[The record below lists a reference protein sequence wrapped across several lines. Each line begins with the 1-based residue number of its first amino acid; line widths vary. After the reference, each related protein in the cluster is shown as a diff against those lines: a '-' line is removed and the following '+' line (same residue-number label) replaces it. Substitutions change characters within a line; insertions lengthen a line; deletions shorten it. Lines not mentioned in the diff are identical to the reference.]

1 MAKPPRMTVKL
12 RYDKKVRSFAKKTF
26 GSTRVG
32 IAMRFPG
39 ADWRRGWED
48 IVSSLWLIFF
58 CLGSCLGSWG
68 KVWGEGGARAVGV
81 GLNMFRLIH
90 SKIYIYWEGGKSGG
104 GANLHA

>member
-48 IVSSLWLIFF
+48 IVEWLVFW
-58 CLGSCLGSWG
+58 LGLFWGRGESCRG
-68 KVWGEGGARAVGV
+68 GEG
-81 GLNMFRLIH
+81 
-90 SKIYIYWEGGKSGG
+90 
-104 GANLHA
+104 

>member
-48 IVSSLWLIFF
+48 IVLSGRFFIWL
-58 CLGSCLGSWG
+58 CSGLGRGVRGWG
-68 KVWGEGGARAVGV
+68 RRARAVPR
-81 GLNMFRLIH
+81 GLNML
-90 SKIYIYWEGGKSGG
+90 G
-104 GANLHA
+104 L

>member
-48 IVSSLWLIFF
+48 IVLSGRFFVWL
-58 CLGSCLGSWG
+58 CSGLR
-68 KVWGEGGARAVGV
+68 VGGVGRRARAVRR
-81 GLNMFRLIH
+81 GLNIL
-90 SKIYIYWEGGKSGG
+90 G
-104 GANLHA
+104 L

>member
-39 ADWRRGWED
+39 ADWRRGCED
-48 IVSSLWLIFF
+48 IVC
-58 CLGSCLGSWG
+58 CLGFIWLWG
-68 KVWGEGGARAVGV
+68 IRGAGGEGRELSGWV
-81 GLNMFRLIH
+81 LNML
-90 SKIYIYWEGGKSGG
+90 G
-104 GANLHA
+104 L

>member
-48 IVSSLWLIFF
+48 IF
-58 CLGSCLGSWG
+58 CLAGFLFGF
-68 KVWGEGGARAVGV
+68 VRV
-81 GLNMFRLIH
+81 
-90 SKIYIYWEGGKSGG
+90 
-104 GANLHA
+104 

>member
-48 IVSSLWLIFF
+48 IVLSGQFF
-58 CLGSCLGSWG
+58 VCLCSGL
-68 KVWGEGGARAVGV
+68 EGGGVGRRARAVRIGSNIL
-81 GLNMFRLIH
+81 GL
-90 SKIYIYWEGGKSGG
+90 
-104 GANLHA
+104 

>member
-48 IVSSLWLIFF
+48 IVLEWFVFWLVLFW
-58 CLGSCLGSWG
+58 GRGESCRG
-68 KVWGEGGARAVGV
+68 GEG
-81 GLNMFRLIH
+81 
-90 SKIYIYWEGGKSGG
+90 
-104 GANLHA
+104 

>member
-1 MAKPPRMTVKL
+1 MATSVNSPADMRPTLSPKLRRPMAKPPRMTVKL

-48 IVSSLWLIFF
+48 IVL
-58 CLGSCLGSWG
+58 
-68 KVWGEGGARAVGV
+68 
-81 GLNMFRLIH
+81 
-90 SKIYIYWEGGKSGG
+90 SGPFLVFG
-104 GANLHA
+104 FVRV

>member
-48 IVSSLWLIFF
+48 IVLEWLVFLVGF
-58 CLGSCLGSWG
+58 VL
-68 KVWGEGGARAVGV
+68 GEGRELSGWG
-81 GLNMFRLIH
+81 GLNM
-90 SKIYIYWEGGKSGG
+90 
-104 GANLHA
+104 